1 LLTICCVDTD
11 GNTVGHLLYFKYD
24 MACLLLVEKMYISH
38 LKRTNMKRNKI
49 SLIVFAAV
57 LVAITLTGCKRKS
70 KSPETRP
77 KTIQEAAKNG
87 DKDAVEEFLNQGA
100 RVNARDR
107 FGLTSLHWATWHGNT
122 NVVKLLLTKGANI
135 HVKCRE
141 GGMTPLHYATAY
153 GQVEIAKLLISNGAE
168 VNAKSK
174 RGGTPLGVA
183 RNKEVAE
190 LLIANGAVVNT
201 KNFDRH
207 TPLHKAVMSG
217 QPAIVELLLSN
228 GADVNAK
235 DNAGKTPLDRAIILS
250 ETQFRKGSVMAKS
263 KKQFE
268 ECVEI
273 LSAHGAK

>member
-1 LLTICCVDTD
+1 M
-11 GNTVGHLLYFKYD
+11 K
-24 MACLLLVEKMYISH
+24 
-38 LKRTNMKRNKI
+38 LKKNW
-49 SLIVFAAV
+49 LIVV
-57 LVAITLTGCKRKS
+57 TGILIAIVPTGCKRKS

-174 RGGTPLGVA
+174 RGGTPLGSVAMGVA

-201 KNFDRH
+201 KNFDGH

-273 LSAHGAK
+273 LSAHRAK